1 MLIGS
6 IAALFIMDDIY
17 KPLKLPSR
25 AVFRMMHFDAWGHN
39 FLRERL
45 APFGLKW
52 RKAELPPF
60 LTLINGKTGERIEL
74 PTDLAREDETVAEMD
89 RIRLES
95 MKGGDG
101 R

>member
-1 MLIGS
+1 
-6 IAALFIMDDIY
+6 MDDIY
-17 KPLKLPSR
+17 KPLPIPSR

-52 RKAELPPF
+52 REAKIPPF
-60 LTLINGKTGERIEL
+60 FKLLSKTGEVFTL
-74 PTDLAREDETVAEMD
+74 PTDLDREDETVAEME

-95 MKGGDG
+95 IEAGHGW
-101 R
+101 